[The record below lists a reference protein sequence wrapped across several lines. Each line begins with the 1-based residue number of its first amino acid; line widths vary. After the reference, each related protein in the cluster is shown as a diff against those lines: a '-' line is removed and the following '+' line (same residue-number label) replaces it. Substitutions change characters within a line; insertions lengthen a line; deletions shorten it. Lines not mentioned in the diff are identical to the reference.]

1 MNSLKISIFIFKI
14 GILKNFILFFLL
26 SFIAQL
32 CAQTPAHFILGE
44 NELDGLHIY
53 ALHQDSSLNYWI
65 GTDNGLYKYDGY
77 EFKNIRY
84 SEMLSPSL
92 FSIRSDHKGAIY
104 FHNLSG
110 QIFKIEN
117 DTCSLYFVVPD
128 SLLSSIFEIGIDRDN
143 RVFVSTQSV
152 FEITSEKTI
161 KHYKAFPISSAIF
174 YQLKDK
180 RVRGI
185 GVTAI
190 DVVRGFTVE
199 RDSIH
204 EIDYTI
210 IRTSTNKIERISV
223 FKLGEQPYIIEC
235 TTGAIYAIK
244 QDSLI
249 EISQLTNNKNI
260 KNIYATLEHFWIP
273 NTSLGLSSFDD
284 IENPNIQQLQ
294 IFEDYKISAYIED
307 NEQNILFGT
316 FKEGIIVIPKSQ
328 VSTINLGNLSGKINK
343 ITRNGNSELIFGTN
357 DGTIGSININTNEI
371 SVFGNFHHSTIEFI
385 EYLEHHDQFLVGGT
399 DDILFDQHTKVSQ
412 NVRLG
417 ALKDITPI
425 WHNQYILATNTRV
438 FIYNPEGKIYNPF
451 LSESVT
457 IDEHDPHS
465 KLFSGRCY
473 ATAFDSISAS
483 IYIGTSIGIKRLKSS
498 GSEDLTLKGRT
509 ILSRDIL
516 FYHGRIYIATDKDGI
531 LVYEN
536 DTLIHHWTS
545 LDKLES
551 DHTRQLVTN
560 DEYIFINTDRG
571 IQIISES
578 GETKWLIN
586 KSEGLITDHVIDMVA
601 TKNELFVLNQR
612 GLQRIKLNQLRTSE
626 FVPNI
631 RFNGLKINE
640 RPTKPNNELN
650 IFNHDQNKF
659 SVDFG
664 SISLKNRNEIRYNY
678 RLLGVEIDWQE
689 NDYMDHKVDYKTLP
703 PGEYTFEVKA
713 IWRNRESETIQ
724 YRFLIKTPF
733 WLKWW
738 FFVLIFTI
746 IFSILFAFFYR
757 QMRSQRRKSKLQE
770 ELYESKLTA
779 IQAQMNPHFIFN
791 SLNSIQD
798 LVLKNDAENAYIYIS
813 KFAMLVRT
821 TLTHSDK
828 DFIDFNDEVKSLT
841 LYLTLEKLRFKSA
854 FEFSITAPEDVEV
867 QIPPMLIQP
876 FIENSIVHGLLHKS
890 GQKKLSV
897 TFELADVIICKITD
911 NGIGRKEAKL
921 IQVRQFSTHESFAIS
936 AIKKRLV
943 LLAFKLGGEYTVEY
957 IDLEEDG
964 IASGTQVI
972 VRIPYVKDF

>member
-1 MNSLKISIFIFKI
+1 MKNL
-14 GILKNFILFFLL
+14 ILILL
-26 SFIAQL
+26 SICL
-32 CAQTPAHFILGE
+32 TPLIYSQTPAHFILGE

-104 FHNLSG
+104 CHNLSG

-128 SLLSSIFEIGIDRDN
+128 SLLSSIFEIGIDRDD
-143 RVFVSTQSV
+143 RVFVSTHSV
-152 FEITSEKTI
+152 FEITPEKTI
-161 KHYKAFPISSAIF
+161 KPYTRFPTSSAIF

-180 RVRGI
+180 RLRGI
-185 GVTAI
+185 GVTTS
-190 DVVRGFTVE
+190 DVVRGFTIE

-204 EIDYTI
+204 EINYTI
-210 IRTSTNKIERISV
+210 VRKTKNTINRISF
-223 FKLGEQPYIIEC
+223 FKVGEQPYILESF
-235 TTGAIYAIK
+235 TGAIYAVK
-244 QDSLI
+244 QDSLF
-249 EISQLTNNKNI
+249 EISQLTNNKNVN
-260 KNIYATLEHFWIP
+260 NIYATSEQYWIP
-273 NTSLGLSSFDD
+273 NTTLGLSRFYD
-284 IENPNIQQLQ
+284 IENPNSQQLQ
-294 IFEDYKISAYIED
+294 IFEDHKISAFIED

-316 FKEGIIVIPKSQ
+316 FKEGIIVVPKSQ
-328 VSTINLGNLSGKINK
+328 ISTLNLGNLSGKINN
-343 ITRNGNSELIFGTN
+343 IASNGNNELIFGTN
-357 DGTIGSININTNEI
+357 DGTIGSIDISTNEI
-371 SVFGNFHHSTIEFI
+371 TTFGNFQHVTIELI
-385 EYLEHHDQFLVGGT
+385 EYLEHHDQFLFGGMT
-399 DDILFDQHTKVSQ
+399 NILFDHHTRTSQ
-412 NVRLG
+412 NLKLG
-417 ALKDITPI
+417 SLKDITPI
-425 WHNQYILATNTRV
+425 WHNQYILATNTSV
-438 FIYNPEGKIYNPF
+438 FIYSPDGKTSDPYLREDVTLIDSSDNNEIY
-451 LSESVT
+451 LL
-457 IDEHDPHS
+457 H
-465 KLFSGRCY
+465 SGRCY

-498 GSEDLTLKGRT
+498 GSEDLSLDGRA

-516 FYHGRIYIATDKDGI
+516 FYHDRIYIATDKDGI
-531 LVYEN
+531 LVYQN
-536 DTLIHHWTS
+536 DTLIDHWTS
-545 LDKLES
+545 RDKLES

-560 DEYIFINTDRG
+560 DEFIFINTDQG

-601 TKNELFVLNQR
+601 TNNELFVLNQR
-612 GLQRIKLNQLRTSE
+612 GLQRIKLNQLRTSG

-631 RFNGLKINE
+631 RFNGLKINDS
-640 RPTKPNNELN
+640 PTAPNNELN
-650 IFNHDQNKF
+650 VFNHDQNKF

-678 RLLGVEIDWQE
+678 RLLGVEIEWQE
-689 NDYMDHKVDYKTLP
+689 NDYIDHKVDYKTLP

-713 IWRNRESETIQ
+713 IWRDRESETIQ

-757 QMRSQRRKSKLQE
+757 QMRSQQRKSKLQE

-798 LVLKNDAENAYIYIS
+798 LVLKNDAENAYNYIS
-813 KFAMLVRT
+813 KFALLVRN

-828 DFIDFNDEVKSLT
+828 DFIEFVEEINALK
-841 LYLTLEKLRFKSA
+841 LYLSLEKLRFKSA
-854 FEFSITAPEDVEV
+854 FEYTIIAPEEADI
-867 QIPPMLIQP
+867 QIPPMLVQP
-876 FIENSIVHGLLHKS
+876 FIENSLIHGLLHKS
-890 GQKKLSV
+890 GQKKLEIE
-897 TFELADVIICKITD
+897 FIIEDVIICKITD

-921 IQVRQFSTHESFAIS
+921 IQERQFSNHESFAIS
-936 AIKKRLV
+936 AIKKRLD
-943 LLAFKLGGEYTVEY
+943 LLEFKLGGHYTVEY
-957 IDLEEDG
+957 VDLEEEG
-964 IASGTQVI
+964 IPTGTLVI
-972 VRIPYVKDF
+972 LRIPYLKDY